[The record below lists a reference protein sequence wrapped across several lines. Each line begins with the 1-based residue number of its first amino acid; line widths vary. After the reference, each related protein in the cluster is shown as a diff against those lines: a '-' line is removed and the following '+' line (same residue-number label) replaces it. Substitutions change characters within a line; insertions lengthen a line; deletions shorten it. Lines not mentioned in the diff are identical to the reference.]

1 MSVFLVLKTVF
12 FYSPQEGIQEQDV
25 MLVGYARVSTMD
37 QNPAL
42 QTDALRAAGCGRI
55 FTEKA
60 SGAHRDRPEL
70 QAALDFLRE
79 GDTLVVWKLSRLAR
93 SIAQVI
99 RTATELEQRS
109 IALRVLSRNI
119 DTSTPR
125 DASSST

>member
-1 MSVFLVLKTVF
+1 
-12 FYSPQEGIQEQDV
+12 

-42 QTDALRAAGCGRI
+42 QMDALRAAGCERI

-60 SGAHRDRPEL
+60 SGAHRDRPGL
-70 QAALDFLRE
+70 RAALDFLRE
-79 GDTLVVWKLSRLAR
+79 GGTLVVWKLSRLAR

-99 RTATELEQRS
+99 RTAAGLERRD

-119 DTSTPR
+119 DTGTPEGR
-125 DASSST
+125 LFFHVTAAFDGFQRARTAAPA